1 MAPYDSDYYYI
12 NYRNRL
18 HQILYKPTPK
28 VTNIASHSYNY
39 MFIYIYMFY
48 LYFYCVLYN
57 IGKINTSIH
66 PYIHTTAHF
75 LTSNKHFQI
84 NIID

>member
-1 MAPYDSDYYYI
+1 
-12 NYRNRL
+12 
-18 HQILYKPTPK
+18 
-28 VTNIASHSYNY
+28 